1 MTTTE
6 SSSLVFSI
14 IIKRRHSEDG
24 RLYNKNNTNNNNA
37 TFMTMGGEE
46 NKSDSEN
53 EGGGRKRKVLTFKLA
68 KESELRVECKLNRF
82 FHVAVLP
89 NSGTCEIFGSE
100 IGSSSSSALSSSGGV
115 SSSVG
120 GTNATTKKKLGG
132 GKWAFF
138 TYSGCTIELEE
149 TNQTNANSKIH
160 LTTKKTSGE
169 GAGGEDF
176 GDDTGTRNEDS
187 DDDLEKSGDEE
198 DKDKEEEQAIEI
210 AYVSE
215 ETPMVSYLNVH
226 GVLEAKRKKAR
237 DCSSA
242 LVSSDDAVNEMEK
255 EEEEEDTKKK
265 RKRGE
270 IVEGEEQQEE
280 KENDGVR
287 QKSSAGPRVL
297 IVGPADVGKSSLS
310 KILINYA
317 ARQAWSPLFIDLDLG
332 QNAISVPGTI
342 SAAPIDH
349 PINPF
354 EDGAHVKSE
363 MPLSYFFGDV
373 TVTENS
379 KEHYKFLVEKIA
391 EMMEARNSKNEH
403 ARHSGCIVNTMGW
416 IEGLGLELILHAVK
430 SLEIDTVLC
439 LGQER
444 LFQTLSKQFAKD
456 AALAQQQQQKNKK
469 NKKKTSSSDDD
480 GKKVEA
486 AVEIL
491 SLKKSGGVV
500 ERTTE
505 FRRKTRDDRFREYF
519 YGFDFVSNPLSPVA
533 QSAFFSSV
541 SFYKVGGGPKAP
553 TSALPIGQEASTDP
567 MRVASVIPS
576 MSLVNAIVAVSHGK
590 TQSDLLTSNVA
601 GFIHIVEV
609 DMHAKRFT
617 YLSPNPGQLP
627 NTNLIVGNVKWF
639 PEN

>member
-1 MTTTE
+1 
-6 SSSLVFSI
+6 
-14 IIKRRHSEDG
+14 
-24 RLYNKNNTNNNNA
+24 
-37 TFMTMGGEE
+37 MTMGGEE
-46 NKSDSEN
+46 NFKSDSD

-100 IGSSSSSALSSSGGV
+100 IGSSSSSALSSSGGL

-120 GTNATTKKKLGG
+120 GTNTTTKKKLGG

>member
-1 MTTTE
+1 MKT
-6 SSSLVFSI
+6 
-14 IIKRRHSEDG
+14 R

>member
-1 MTTTE
+1 ME
-6 SSSLVFSI
+6 DNRKQIFSI
-14 IIKRRHSEDG
+14 P
-24 RLYNKNNTNNNNA
+24 A
-37 TFMTMGGEE
+37 
-46 NKSDSEN
+46 
-53 EGGGRKRKVLTFKLA
+53 
-68 KESELRVECKLNRF
+68 ESELRVECKLNRF
-82 FHVAVLP
+82 FYVSVVAGT
-89 NSGTCEIFGSE
+89 GTCEIFGSE
-100 IGSSSSSALSSSGGV
+100 IGSSSSSTSSTVIS
-115 SSSVG
+115 
-120 GTNATTKKKLGG
+120 TADKKRLGG

-138 TYSGCTIELEE
+138 SYKGCSIELE
-149 TNQTNANSKIH
+149 TVSKS
-160 LTTKKTSGE
+160 TSKKSGGGGGDVSKEGVKNEEDDDDDDDDDNGEESGE
-169 GAGGEDF
+169 
-176 GDDTGTRNEDS
+176 
-187 DDDLEKSGDEE
+187 EE
-198 DKDKEEEQAIEI
+198 DKEEQAIEI
-210 AYVSE
+210 AYISE
-215 ETPMVSYLNVH
+215 ETPMMSYLNVH

-237 DCSSA
+237 ECSAMS
-242 LVSSDDAVNEMEK
+242 SSDDTAVHIDGDDR
-255 EEEEEDTKKK
+255 EEEDDDEKKK
-265 RKRGE
+265 RKRKDVDDDGE
-270 IVEGEEQQEE
+270 EE
-280 KENDGVR
+280 KENDFCR
-287 QKSSAGPRVL
+287 SQSSLQSSAGPRVL
-297 IVGPADVGKSSLS
+297 IVGPSDVGKSSLS

-354 EDGAHVKSE
+354 EEGAHVNSE

-379 KEHYKFLVEKIA
+379 KEHYKFLVEKVA
-391 EMMEARNSKNEH
+391 EMMEARNSKNDH

-430 SLEIDTVLC
+430 SLKIDTVLC

-444 LFQTLSKQFAKD
+444 LFQTLSRQFAKD
-456 AALAQQQQQKNKK
+456 AALAQQQQQKKE
-469 NKKKTSSSDDD
+469 KKKKSDGGGDDD
-480 GKKVEA
+480 GKKEGDEA
-486 AVEIL
+486 SSPAVEIL

-500 ERTTE
+500 ERTTD

-519 YGFDFVSNPLSPVA
+519 YGFDFLSNPLSPVA

-553 TSALPIGQEASTDP
+553 TSALPIGQESSTDP
-567 MRVASVIPS
+567 MRVAPVIPS

-609 DMHAKRFT
+609 DMNAKRFT
-617 YLSPNPGQLP
+617 YLSPNPGHLP

>member
-1 MTTTE
+1 
-6 SSSLVFSI
+6 
-14 IIKRRHSEDG
+14 
-24 RLYNKNNTNNNNA
+24 
-37 TFMTMGGEE
+37 MTMGGEE

-53 EGGGRKRKVLTFKLA
+53 EGGGRKSKVLTFKLA

-82 FHVAVLP
+82 FHVAVVP

-100 IGSSSSSALSSSGGV
+100 IGSSSSSALSSGGV
-115 SSSVG
+115 SSGG
-120 GTNATTKKKLGG
+120 GTNTTTKKKLGG

-176 GDDTGTRNEDS
+176 GDDTGRRNEDS

-198 DKDKEEEQAIEI
+198 DKEKEQERAIEI

-226 GVLEAKRKKAR
+226 GILEAKRKKAR

-480 GKKVEA
+480 GKKVDA

>member
-1 MTTTE
+1 ME
-6 SSSLVFSI
+6 DNRKQIFSI
-14 IIKRRHSEDG
+14 P
-24 RLYNKNNTNNNNA
+24 A
-37 TFMTMGGEE
+37 
-46 NKSDSEN
+46 
-53 EGGGRKRKVLTFKLA
+53 
-68 KESELRVECKLNRF
+68 ESELRVECKLNRF
-82 FHVAVLP
+82 FYVSVVAGT
-89 NSGTCEIFGSE
+89 GTCEIFGSE
-100 IGSSSSSALSSSGGV
+100 IGSSSSSTSSTVIS
-115 SSSVG
+115 
-120 GTNATTKKKLGG
+120 TADKKRLGG

-138 TYSGCTIELEE
+138 SYKGCSIELE
-149 TNQTNANSKIH
+149 TVSKSS
-160 LTTKKTSGE
+160 KKSGGGDVSKEGVINEEDDDDDDDNGEESGE
-169 GAGGEDF
+169 
-176 GDDTGTRNEDS
+176 
-187 DDDLEKSGDEE
+187 EE
-198 DKDKEEEQAIEI
+198 DKEEQAIEI
-210 AYVSE
+210 AYISE
-215 ETPMVSYLNVH
+215 ETPMMSYLNVH

-237 DCSSA
+237 ECSNMST
-242 LVSSDDAVNEMEK
+242 SDDTAVFIDGDDQ
-255 EEEEEDTKKK
+255 EEEDDEKKK
-265 RKRGE
+265 RKRKDVDDDDGE
-270 IVEGEEQQEE
+270 EE
-280 KENDGVR
+280 KENDFCR
-287 QKSSAGPRVL
+287 SQSSLQSSAGPRVL
-297 IVGPADVGKSSLS
+297 IVGPSDVGKSSLS

-354 EDGAHVKSE
+354 EEGAHVNSE

-379 KEHYKFLVEKIA
+379 KEHYKFLVEKVA
-391 EMMEARNSKNEH
+391 EMMEARNSKNDH

-430 SLEIDTVLC
+430 SLKIDTVLC

-444 LFQTLSKQFAKD
+444 LFQTLSRQFAKD
-456 AALAQQQQQKNKK
+456 AALAQQQQQKKE
-469 NKKKTSSSDDD
+469 KKKKSDGGGDDD
-480 GKKVEA
+480 GKKEGDEA
-486 AVEIL
+486 SSPAVEIL

-500 ERTTE
+500 ERTTD

-519 YGFDFVSNPLSPVA
+519 YGFDFLSNPLSPVA

-553 TSALPIGQEASTDP
+553 TSALPIGQESSTDP
-567 MRVASVIPS
+567 MRVAPVIPS

-609 DMHAKRFT
+609 DMNAKRFT
-617 YLSPNPGQLP
+617 YLSPNPGHLP

>member
-1 MTTTE
+1 
-6 SSSLVFSI
+6 
-14 IIKRRHSEDG
+14 
-24 RLYNKNNTNNNNA
+24 
-37 TFMTMGGEE
+37 MTMGGEE
-46 NKSDSEN
+46 NFKSDSD
-53 EGGGRKRKVLTFKLA
+53 EGGGRKSKVLTFKLA

-100 IGSSSSSALSSSGGV
+100 IGSSSSSALSSGGL
-115 SSSVG
+115 SSSGG

>member
-1 MTTTE
+1 M
-6 SSSLVFSI
+6 
-14 IIKRRHSEDG
+14 
-24 RLYNKNNTNNNNA
+24 
-37 TFMTMGGEE
+37 MEE
-46 NKSDSEN
+46 NNDDFEED
-53 EGGGRKRKVLTFKLA
+53 EGQKKTFELS

-82 FHVAVLP
+82 FYVSVVP
-89 NSGTCEIFGSE
+89 NTGTCEIFGSE
-100 IGSSSSSALSSSGGV
+100 IGSSSCSSKNGG
-115 SSSVG
+115 STSKIG
-120 GTNATTKKKLGG
+120 GTTTTSSNTTTKKKLGG

-149 TNQTNANSKIH
+149 TNIYQTNTNATKIH
-160 LTTKKTSGE
+160 PTKKTSGE

-176 GDDTGTRNEDS
+176 GDVTGTRNEDS
-187 DDDLEKSGDEE
+187 DGEKSGGEE

-226 GVLEAKRKKAR
+226 GILEAKRKKAR

-242 LVSSDDAVNEMEK
+242 LVSSDDVNEMEK

-270 IVEGEEQQEE
+270 RVGEDEEKEGEEQQEE

-456 AALAQQQQQKNKK
+456 AALAQQQQQKDKK
-469 NKKKTSSSDDD
+469 KKKKTNSSDD
-480 GKKVEA
+480 GKKVE

>member
-1 MTTTE
+1 M
-6 SSSLVFSI
+6 
-14 IIKRRHSEDG
+14 
-24 RLYNKNNTNNNNA
+24 
-37 TFMTMGGEE
+37 MEE
-46 NKSDSEN
+46 NNDDFEED
-53 EGGGRKRKVLTFKLA
+53 EGQKKTFELS

-82 FHVAVLP
+82 FYVSVVP
-89 NSGTCEIFGSE
+89 NTGTCEIFGSE
-100 IGSSSSSALSSSGGV
+100 IGSSSCSSKNGG
-115 SSSVG
+115 STSKIG
-120 GTNATTKKKLGG
+120 GTTTTSSNTTTKKKLGG

-149 TNQTNANSKIH
+149 TNIQTSTNARKI
-160 LTTKKTSGE
+160 LMKTSG
-169 GAGGEDF
+169 GGGGEDF
-176 GDDTGTRNEDS
+176 GDDAGRRNDDGL
-187 DDDLEKSGDEE
+187 DDDGEKSGDEE
-198 DKDKEEEQAIEI
+198 GLDKEEEQQAIEI

-215 ETPMVSYLNVH
+215 ETPMASYLNVH
-226 GVLEAKRKKAR
+226 GILEAKRKKAR
-237 DCSSA
+237 DCSA
-242 LVSSDDAVNEMEK
+242 LLSSDDAVNIDVNVNEMEG
-255 EEEEEDTKKK
+255 EEEEEKKKK

-270 IVEGEEQQEE
+270 RVGEDDDEGEQE
-280 KENDGVR
+280 KENDFR

-456 AALAQQQQQKNKK
+456 GALAQQQQQKDKK
-469 NKKKTSSSDDD
+469 KKKKTNSSDD
-480 GKKVEA
+480 GKKVE

>member
-1 MTTTE
+1 
-6 SSSLVFSI
+6 
-14 IIKRRHSEDG
+14 
-24 RLYNKNNTNNNNA
+24 
-37 TFMTMGGEE
+37 MTMGGEE
-46 NKSDSEN
+46 NFKSDSD

-115 SSSVG
+115 SSGG

>member
-1 MTTTE
+1 
-6 SSSLVFSI
+6 
-14 IIKRRHSEDG
+14 
-24 RLYNKNNTNNNNA
+24 
-37 TFMTMGGEE
+37 MTMGGEE

-53 EGGGRKRKVLTFKLA
+53 EGGGRKKKKVLTRFDLP

-100 IGSSSSSALSSSGGV
+100 IGSSSSSALSSGGL

-120 GTNATTKKKLGG
+120 GTNTTKKKLGG

-149 TNQTNANSKIH
+149 TIQTNARKKIR
-160 LTTKKTSGE
+160 TKTS

-176 GDDTGTRNEDS
+176 GDDAGRRNDS
-187 DDDLEKSGDEE
+187 DDDDDDLEKSGDEE
-198 DKDKEEEQAIEI
+198 DKEKEQERAIEI
-210 AYVSE
+210 AYASE

-226 GVLEAKRKKAR
+226 GILEAKRKKAR

-480 GKKVEA
+480 GKKVDA

>member
-1 MTTTE
+1 M
-6 SSSLVFSI
+6 
-14 IIKRRHSEDG
+14 EDN
-24 RLYNKNNTNNNNA
+24 RAQIFELPP
-37 TFMTMGGEE
+37 
-46 NKSDSEN
+46 
-53 EGGGRKRKVLTFKLA
+53 
-68 KESELRVECKLNRF
+68 ESELRVECKLNRWF
-82 FHVAVLP
+82 YVSVVP
-89 NSGTCEIFGSE
+89 GSGACEIFGSE
-100 IGSSSSSALSSSGGV
+100 IGSSLSATQQQQQQQQHIEKADAS
-115 SSSVG
+115 
-120 GTNATTKKKLGG
+120 TPPPTTTLTSKKRLGG

-138 TYSGCTIELEE
+138 TYKGCSIELE
-149 TNQTNANSKIH
+149 TISASKSKKTNA
-160 LTTKKTSGE
+160 TTTTTTPGGE
-169 GAGGEDF
+169 GD
-176 GDDTGTRNEDS
+176 GDDDDS
-187 DDDLEKSGDEE
+187 DDEGEQSGEENDEGTKNDE
-198 DKDKEEEQAIEI
+198 QQAIEI
-210 AYVSE
+210 AYISE

-237 DCSSA
+237 DYWS
-242 LVSSDDAVNEMEK
+242 SSDRDVVNIDDDDDD
-255 EEEEEDTKKK
+255 EEKK
-265 RKRGE
+265 RKRVDE
-270 IVEGEEQQEE
+270 DDAEDEDRE
-280 KENDGVR
+280 KENDFR
-287 QKSSAGPRVL
+287 TASSRDAGPRVL
-297 IVGPADVGKSSLS
+297 IVGPSDVGKSSLS

-317 ARQAWSPLFIDLDLG
+317 ARQGWSPLFIDLDLG
-332 QNAISVPGTI
+332 QNAISVPGTV

-354 EDGAHVKSE
+354 EEGAHVNSE

-391 EMMEARNSKNEH
+391 EMMEARNSKNDH

-430 SLEIDTVLC
+430 TLKIDTVLC

-456 AALAQQQQQKNKK
+456 AAALVQQQK
-469 NKKKTSSSDDD
+469 KKKSNSDS
-480 GKKVEA
+480 KKA
-486 AVEIL
+486 AAAAGGEEESPPPPVEIL

-500 ERTTE
+500 ERTTD

-519 YGFDFVSNPLSPVA
+519 YGFDFISNPLSPVA

-576 MSLVNAIVAVSHGK
+576 MSLMNAIVAVSHGK
-590 TQSDLLTSNVA
+590 TQSDLLTSNIA
-601 GFIHIVEV
+601 GFIHVVEV
-609 DMHAKRFT
+609 DMNAKRFT
-617 YLSPNPGQLP
+617 FLSPNPGQLP

>member
-1 MTTTE
+1 
-6 SSSLVFSI
+6 
-14 IIKRRHSEDG
+14 
-24 RLYNKNNTNNNNA
+24 
-37 TFMTMGGEE
+37 MTMGGEE

-53 EGGGRKRKVLTFKLA
+53 EGGGRKKKKVLTRFDLP

-82 FHVAVLP
+82 FHVAVVP

-100 IGSSSSSALSSSGGV
+100 IGSSSSSALSALSSGGV

-120 GTNATTKKKLGG
+120 GTNTTTKKKLGG

-149 TNQTNANSKIH
+149 TNTYQTTNTTNANSSNIR

-176 GDDTGTRNEDS
+176 GDDTGRRNEDS

-480 GKKVEA
+480 GKKVDA

>member
-1 MTTTE
+1 
-6 SSSLVFSI
+6 
-14 IIKRRHSEDG
+14 
-24 RLYNKNNTNNNNA
+24 
-37 TFMTMGGEE
+37 MTMGGEE

-53 EGGGRKRKVLTFKLA
+53 EGGGRKKKKVLTTRFDLP

-120 GTNATTKKKLGG
+120 GTNATKKKLGG

-310 KILINYA
+310 
-317 ARQAWSPLFIDLDLG
+317 
-332 QNAISVPGTI
+332 
-342 SAAPIDH
+342 
-349 PINPF
+349 
-354 EDGAHVKSE
+354 
-363 MPLSYFFGDV
+363 
-373 TVTENS
+373 
-379 KEHYKFLVEKIA
+379 
-391 EMMEARNSKNEH
+391 
-403 ARHSGCIVNTMGW
+403 
-416 IEGLGLELILHAVK
+416 
-430 SLEIDTVLC
+430 
-439 LGQER
+439 
-444 LFQTLSKQFAKD
+444 
-456 AALAQQQQQKNKK
+456 
-469 NKKKTSSSDDD
+469 
-480 GKKVEA
+480 
-486 AVEIL
+486 
-491 SLKKSGGVV
+491 
-500 ERTTE
+500 
-505 FRRKTRDDRFREYF
+505 
-519 YGFDFVSNPLSPVA
+519 
-533 QSAFFSSV
+533 
-541 SFYKVGGGPKAP
+541 
-553 TSALPIGQEASTDP
+553 
-567 MRVASVIPS
+567 
-576 MSLVNAIVAVSHGK
+576 
-590 TQSDLLTSNVA
+590 
-601 GFIHIVEV
+601 
-609 DMHAKRFT
+609 
-617 YLSPNPGQLP
+617 
-627 NTNLIVGNVKWF
+627 
-639 PEN
+639 

>member
-1 MTTTE
+1 M
-6 SSSLVFSI
+6 
-14 IIKRRHSEDG
+14 
-24 RLYNKNNTNNNNA
+24 
-37 TFMTMGGEE
+37 MEE
-46 NKSDSEN
+46 NNDDFEED
-53 EGGGRKRKVLTFKLA
+53 EGQKKTFELS

-82 FHVAVLP
+82 FYVSVVP
-89 NSGTCEIFGSE
+89 NTGTCEIFGSE
-100 IGSSSSSALSSSGGV
+100 IGSSSCSSKNGG
-115 SSSVG
+115 STSKIG
-120 GTNATTKKKLGG
+120 GTTTTSSNTTTKKKLGG

-149 TNQTNANSKIH
+149 TNIQTTTNARKI
-160 LTTKKTSGE
+160 LMKTSG
-169 GAGGEDF
+169 GGGGEDF
-176 GDDTGTRNEDS
+176 GDDAGRRNDDGL
-187 DDDLEKSGDEE
+187 DDDGEKSGDEE
-198 DKDKEEEQAIEI
+198 GLDKEEEQQAIEI

-215 ETPMVSYLNVH
+215 ETPMASYLNVH
-226 GVLEAKRKKAR
+226 GILEAKRKKAR
-237 DCSSA
+237 DCSA
-242 LVSSDDAVNEMEK
+242 LLSSDDAVNIDVNVNEMEG
-255 EEEEEDTKKK
+255 EEEEEKKKK

-270 IVEGEEQQEE
+270 RVGEDDDEGEQE
-280 KENDGVR
+280 KENDFR

-456 AALAQQQQQKNKK
+456 GALAQQQQQKDKK
-469 NKKKTSSSDDD
+469 KKKKTNSSDD
-480 GKKVEA
+480 GKKVE